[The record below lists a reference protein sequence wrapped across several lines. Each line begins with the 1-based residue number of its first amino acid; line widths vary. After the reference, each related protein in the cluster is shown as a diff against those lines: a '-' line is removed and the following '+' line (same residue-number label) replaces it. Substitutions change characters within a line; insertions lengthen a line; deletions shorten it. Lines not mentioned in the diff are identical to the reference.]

1 MIIWVQA
8 NSCTALP
15 LQTASSWPL
24 KVLGPY
30 HLISFSRQ
38 GERRKGHRACAYPL
52 KLFVSTHMQHFQ
64 YHSAD
69 HSPIELGRSLRKSP
83 YSEGSLVQPITKGLI
98 TKEKMDIREDSSLAG
113 KDLVQSKKHNGI
125 FKRNE
130 GNPPTPCICFLICQ
144 GTVVSGLLHWVL
156 CFCPKNYEKDYGLS
170 PPGNALQKSNQLIRT
185 SALSEEKRLGR
196 ISKKSHLMTNRS
208 E

>member
-8 NSCTALP
+8 DSCTALP

-24 KVLGPY
+24 KVLGLY
-30 HLISFSRQ
+30 HLNSFSRQ
-38 GERRKGHRACAYPL
+38 GEGRKGHRACAYPL
-52 KLFVSTHMQHFQ
+52 KIICHTHMQHFL

-69 HSPIELGRSLRKSP
+69 HSPIELLGRSLRKSP

-130 GNPPTPCICFLICQ
+130 GNPPTPCICFPYLSGHSCQ
-144 GTVVSGLLHWVL
+144 WFTSLG
-156 CFCPKNYEKDYGLS
+156 FMFLS
-170 PPGNALQKSNQLIRT
+170 
-185 SALSEEKRLGR
+185 
-196 ISKKSHLMTNRS
+196 
-208 E
+208 